1 MLWDLGGG
9 WPLARLA
16 GPPGESSPTTV
27 VVPARTGPPGR
38 SGRYAGSH
46 PVDPF
51 GGRSRGER
59 PPARLRL
66 RAVPVRMGRV
76 PAVRRLD
83 DLLDPVLGCPAEQ
96 LPRLGVVPEHLD
108 GITRPAGHV
117 HGRDVGPADPAGRLE
132 HLTDRRAL
140 AGPEVDGRRR
150 PGPLE
155 VLERPDVGV
164 GQVLDVDVVTDGR
177 PVWGGVV

>member
-38 SGRYAGSH
+38 SARYAGSH

-51 GGRSRGER
+51 GGRSPRER
-59 PPARLRL
+59 PPARLL
-66 RAVPVRMGRV
+66 AVAVRMGRV

-83 DLLDPVLGCPAEQ
+83 DLLDPVLGRPPEQ
-96 LPRLGVVPEHLD
+96 LPRLGVVPEDLD
-108 GITRPAGHV
+108 RIPRPPGHV
-117 HGRDVGPADPAGRLE
+117 DGRDV
-132 HLTDRRAL
+132 
-140 AGPEVDGRRR
+140 
-150 PGPLE
+150 
-155 VLERPDVGV
+155 
-164 GQVLDVDVVTDGR
+164 
-177 PVWGGVV
+177 